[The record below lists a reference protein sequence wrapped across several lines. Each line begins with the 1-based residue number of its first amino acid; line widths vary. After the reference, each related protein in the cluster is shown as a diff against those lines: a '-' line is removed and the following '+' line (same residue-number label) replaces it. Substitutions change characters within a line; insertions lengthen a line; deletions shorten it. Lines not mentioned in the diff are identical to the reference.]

1 MSSRL
6 QNFGKVTRQII
17 QDKCWYNLLLN
28 TNFLSP
34 ESFATTCLFPK
45 SYQKYQIIQK
55 PRNPTFNLLLQL
67 LAPALAHIYTTWHL
81 KLAKHY
87 LLPTYKMKFHVSAP
101 SLTQMV
107 LPASRHCFKNR
118 SLCQEILVFNSHGSV
133 LSSLLWTSHL
143 SATSC
148 SREYRGITAPP
159 KEKHYRKK
167 KKQNQ
172 TFPCFL
178 SLLLPCFIWNF
189 FFFEW
194 GGPGYSHPLLTLCIT
209 FLFSLPP
216 LTIISS
222 PCWRVK
228 VYLPPFIQQLL
239 HAFDY
244 LHHPLLN
251 LVLFGDGG
259 PAGIQDTGNHE
270 ERLFLVACC
279 FSTPSLITFTH
290 LLLWLYSYFQRMD
303 LQIQKKKVS
312 QEQNK
317 PQNKMFLHHA
327 SVAWTSI
334 RFRRQER
341 AWKVQ

>member
-67 LAPALAHIYTTWHL
+67 LAPALAHIYTIWHL

-148 SREYRGITAPP
+148 SREYRGITARP

-167 KKQNQ
+167 KKNQ
-172 TFPCFL
+172 HNFPLFFKL
-178 SLLLPCFIWNF
+178 VASLFYLKLF
-189 FFFEW
+189 FFLNGE
-194 GGPGYSHPLLTLCIT
+194 GLGTAILC
-209 FLFSLPP
+209 S
-216 LTIISS
+216 
-222 PCWRVK
+222 
-228 VYLPPFIQQLL
+228 
-239 HAFDY
+239 
-244 LHHPLLN
+244 
-251 LVLFGDGG
+251 
-259 PAGIQDTGNHE
+259 
-270 ERLFLVACC
+270 
-279 FSTPSLITFTH
+279 
-290 LLLWLYSYFQRMD
+290 
-303 LQIQKKKVS
+303 
-312 QEQNK
+312 
-317 PQNKMFLHHA
+317 
-327 SVAWTSI
+327 
-334 RFRRQER
+334 RF
-341 AWKVQ
+341 A